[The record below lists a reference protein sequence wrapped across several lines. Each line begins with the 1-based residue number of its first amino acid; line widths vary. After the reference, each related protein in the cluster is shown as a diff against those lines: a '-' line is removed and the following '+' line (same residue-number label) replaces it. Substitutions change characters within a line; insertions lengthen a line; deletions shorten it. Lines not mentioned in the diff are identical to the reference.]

1 MAEFDFCFE
10 YKPGKANQV
19 ADALSRKAE
28 LAALSKPEGI
38 LLDLIKD
45 TTKWPKIA
53 SKLSNTREPKSFK

>member
-1 MAEFDFCFE
+1 MAEFDFVFE

-38 LLDLIKD
+38 LLDVIKG
-45 TTKWPKIA
+45 
-53 SKLSNTREPKSFK
+53 